1 MVGLPSIRAELIMI
15 GTELLLGQTVD
26 TNAAYIAERLA
37 AHGIN
42 VYFKAT
48 VGDNWTRMA
57 GVLAQALTRA
67 DVVITSGGLGPTEDD
82 LTREVVAAV
91 LRRPL
96 AEDPQALSSIEGWFA
111 RSRRPMPASNR
122 KQALIPAGARIVP
135 NARGTA
141 PGFIVE
147 HGQQT
152 VVCLPGVPYEMQ
164 PMLDDVVLPY
174 LRERYRLADALF
186 SRVLKF
192 YGIGESALEE
202 RLRDLL
208 SMTNPTIAPYA
219 GMAEVKI
226 RLTARAQTA
235 AEAERLIAPVQ
246 QEIVG
251 RVGEYMYGTDD
262 DTLES
267 VAGMALRRAGWTVA
281 LAESCTGGLIA
292 KRLTDIPG
300 SSDYFAGGVVAYSNE
315 AKVRILGV
323 SQATLAEHGAVSA
336 PVAEEMARGAAER
349 FGATLA
355 VSVTGIAGPGG
366 GSEAKPVGLVYIGC
380 ALNGD
385 VKSYRFQFSGSR
397 ERVRTLTSQAALDLI
412 RRSALG
418 HTAAP

>member
-147 HGQQT
+147 HGQ
-152 VVCLPGVPYEMQ
+152 
-164 PMLDDVVLPY
+164 
-174 LRERYRLADALF
+174 
-186 SRVLKF
+186 
-192 YGIGESALEE
+192 
-202 RLRDLL
+202 
-208 SMTNPTIAPYA
+208 
-219 GMAEVKI
+219 
-226 RLTARAQTA
+226 
-235 AEAERLIAPVQ
+235 
-246 QEIVG
+246 
-251 RVGEYMYGTDD
+251 
-262 DTLES
+262 
-267 VAGMALRRAGWTVA
+267 
-281 LAESCTGGLIA
+281 
-292 KRLTDIPG
+292 
-300 SSDYFAGGVVAYSNE
+300 
-315 AKVRILGV
+315 
-323 SQATLAEHGAVSA
+323 
-336 PVAEEMARGAAER
+336 
-349 FGATLA
+349 
-355 VSVTGIAGPGG
+355 
-366 GSEAKPVGLVYIGC
+366 
-380 ALNGD
+380 
-385 VKSYRFQFSGSR
+385 
-397 ERVRTLTSQAALDLI
+397 
-412 RRSALG
+412 
-418 HTAAP
+418 